1 MMVPANPGGRGINT
15 NLAWAPLINSGVTDE
30 RVRLR
35 WLSSIYDF
43 LLILKSFDDFE
54 SRFLTNVLIFGCSVV
69 LIQAFNQI
77 KFSTVFVLI
86 FCVKTG
92 NFDDFFYKIS
102 NNTAIY
108 KRLLFGA

>member
-1 MMVPANPGGRGINT
+1 MPKRRPRGARN
-15 NLAWAPLINSGVTDE
+15 AG
-30 RVRLR
+30 
-35 WLSSIYDF
+35 DF
-43 LLILKSFDDFE
+43 LLILTSFDDFE
-54 SRFLTNVLIFGCSVV
+54 SRFLTNVVIFGCSVV

-86 FCVKTG
+86 FCVKTR

-108 KRLLFGA
+108 KRLLFGAR